1 MRQISI
7 DLESTFKVIECLT
20 TDDLGLVKAA
30 EEMIIDL
37 VGGAVTKGTFLAN
50 DIYLVIRRLLVARVF
65 IDQGEN
71 TENSQR
77 KTKFSELIEEVK
89 KTAGIEAAKHLM
101 EVGFNALPRDDD
113 KGFIAQA
120 LARLLMDNFEEAE
133 KWALEAKERLPN
145 NFTMNDTIGH
155 VYKRRLK

>member
-1 MRQISI
+1 M
-7 DLESTFKVIECLT
+7 VECLT
-20 TDDLGLVKAA
+20 DDEYSLVSAV
-30 EEMIIDL
+30 EEMITDL
-37 VGGAVTKGTFLAN
+37 TGVALTKGTFTVN
-50 DIYLVIRRLLVARVF
+50 DIYLALRQLLVSRIM

-71 TENSQR
+71 AENSQR
-77 KTKFSELIEEVK
+77 KTQFSELIEDVK
-89 KTAGIEAAKHLM
+89 ETAGIEAAKHLM

-145 NFTMNDTIGH
+145 NFTMRDTNGN
-155 VYKRRLK
+155 VNRRRLK